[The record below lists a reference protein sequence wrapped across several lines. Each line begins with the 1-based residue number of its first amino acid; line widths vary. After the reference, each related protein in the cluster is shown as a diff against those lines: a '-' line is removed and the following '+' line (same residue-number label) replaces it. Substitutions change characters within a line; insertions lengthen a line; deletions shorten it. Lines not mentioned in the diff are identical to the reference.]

1 MRLRDF
7 GLWNGINE
15 VIVVTKAE
23 RLNTAPVGIIVEDE
37 NGAKAKAKLYASHTR
52 ENVEKGSF
60 FVANIIKDP
69 LIFAISAFDDLSE
82 EYFESLDPPVIKG
95 SLAYCE
101 FEAKLK
107 GLFADLRLLNGKI
120 IRNELR
126 AVNRGF
132 NAVIEALVHATRYV
146 KNRDPELEKKIR
158 ECYEIIEKCGG
169 EREMEAMDIIKER
182 TGIY

>member
-15 VIVVTKAE
+15 VIVITKGE
-23 RLNTAPVGIIVEDE
+23 KLNTAPIGIIVENEDGL
-37 NGAKAKAKLYASHTR
+37 NAKAKLYASHTR
-52 ENVEKGSF
+52 QNLEKGSF
-60 FVANIIKDP
+60 FIANIIRDP
-69 LIFAISAFDDLSE
+69 IIFAISTFEDLSE
-82 EYFESLDPPVIKG
+82 EFFESLSPPVIKG

-101 FEAKLK
+101 FEVKLN
-107 GLFADLRLLNGKI
+107 GLYADLRLLNGKI

-132 NAVIEALVHATRYV
+132 NAVIEALIYATRL
-146 KNRDPELEKKIR
+146 KMNPKLAEKIR

-169 EREMEAMDIIKER
+169 EKEKEAMEIIKER
-182 TGIY
+182 IGIR

>member
-1 MRLRDF
+1 M
-7 GLWNGINE
+7 
-15 VIVVTKAE
+15 IVVTKAE

-107 GLFADLRLLNGKI
+107 GLFADLRLLNGKV